1 MIWAGG
7 GRAGRR
13 RGRRRGRGRGELTLP
28 RRPTRRRCLAR
39 RTGLAANVPTC
50 SGRTERSKSEGRS
63 GAAAWRQ
70 RDGGRGGERERGC
83 NGPDAR
89 EQVGGAALGG
99 ALGASGEEEVTAS
112 LSLPHLCRQGWLTG
126 WLAGSHQLRKGG
138 GGGPAVAMKSFKHAC
153 CCTLLVLPHFRAAHG
168 YMDVLRCTTRP
179 ARSAVDVSCTK
190 WTPNTG
196 HSDTQRHFPFEF
208 ELASARVFLAL
219 PADCPITPPGVL
231 QGKAGR
237 SRGHCTVHSH
247 MALGKLTFT
256 EESPGGG
263 SGEVSI

>member
-1 MIWAGG
+1 MGN
-7 GRAGRR
+7 
-13 RGRRRGRGRGELTLP
+13 
-28 RRPTRRRCLAR
+28 TRWRDSCVYSRKL
-39 RTGLAANVPTC
+39 
-50 SGRTERSKSEGRS
+50 S
-63 GAAAWRQ
+63 GAPSYV
-70 RDGGRGGERERGC
+70 GRHCAPEQACSCSIWIKRKDF
-83 NGPDAR
+83 PDSESR
-89 EQVGGAALGG
+89 KG
-99 ALGASGEEEVTAS
+99 EEVTAS

-208 ELASARVFLAL
+208 EWASARARACF
-219 PADCPITPPGVL
+219 
-231 QGKAGR
+231 
-237 SRGHCTVHSH
+237 
-247 MALGKLTFT
+247 
-256 EESPGGG
+256 
-263 SGEVSI
+263 

>member
-1 MIWAGG
+1 M
-7 GRAGRR
+7 
-13 RGRRRGRGRGELTLP
+13 
-28 RRPTRRRCLAR
+28 
-39 RTGLAANVPTC
+39 
-50 SGRTERSKSEGRS
+50 
-63 GAAAWRQ
+63 
-70 RDGGRGGERERGC
+70 
-83 NGPDAR
+83 
-89 EQVGGAALGG
+89 
-99 ALGASGEEEVTAS
+99 TAS

-153 CCTLLVLPHFRAAHG
+153 CCTLLGLPHFRAAHG

-237 SRGHCTVHSH
+237 SRGHCTVH

-256 EESPGGG
+256 EEGGG
-263 SGEVSI
+263 KWGSESYLKGVSSTRHFHQPSHLRQQTPRPSLLF

>member
-1 MIWAGG
+1 VGGG
-7 GRAGRR
+7 GRGDCIPIIAPFVPAGLADGLAGGVSSASQRR
-13 RGRRRGRGRGELTLP
+13 RW
-28 RRPTRRRCLAR
+28 C
-39 RTGLAANVPTC
+39 
-50 SGRTERSKSEGRS
+50 
-63 GAAAWRQ
+63 
-70 RDGGRGGERERGC
+70 
-83 NGPDAR
+83 
-89 EQVGGAALGG
+89 
-99 ALGASGEEEVTAS
+99 
-112 LSLPHLCRQGWLTG
+112 
-126 WLAGSHQLRKGG
+126 
-138 GGGPAVAMKSFKHAC
+138 PAVAINLFKHAR

-168 YMDVLRCTTRP
+168 HMDVLRCTTRP

-208 ELASARVFLAL
+208 EWASARVFLAL

-256 EESPGGG
+256 EETPGGWKWG
-263 SGEVSI
+263 SECLSSTRHFHQPSHLRQQTPRPSLLF